1 MRKVFKYIAIAL
13 VMCLCIFSS
22 GGVCLSAYAFESDTS
37 AIESALTNN
46 LVKFLSQNVIYDYN
60 RVAGS
65 IGEYYSALAL
75 SQYLSN
81 YSLQAKTNA
90 QDSSIMESQDGMQE
104 FAYYDETFGC
114 KRISHNV
121 IYTIRGASSDKR
133 VVISTSYDNIPYGY
147 DNLNEYYEIDDDT
160 IMYCSQGVNASASS
174 VAVLLTLAQLLPKN
188 YFDFDIDI
196 IFFGAGYQNNAG
208 AKYYNQTMN
217 KSDREKTML
226 MLDISRIGLGENVY
240 YYAGEFSNKN
250 AFYDQNLSL
259 KQYKNSMHGAST
271 SEDNLL
277 GYTSAGYS
285 SSTQVFEG
293 NGLNVLHLFAGTY
306 ESGVFGGYC
315 EYYNQE
321 GITNTLNDTLNYINN
336 NCGTNLISNMA
347 QSISAIENVLD
358 NSQFVQTFS
367 KNASTWQYK
376 MLQANIMLIWVVVL
390 FVLIIITLLINYYL
404 AKKSFK
410 YASDNQIDGVM
421 IQIDTPEDDQ
431 NNDKNKMS
439 GKHE

>member
-1 MRKVFKYIAIAL
+1 MRKFLKYIAISL
-13 VMCLCIFSS
+13 IICLCIFSS
-22 GGVCLSAYAFESDTS
+22 GGGYSCVYALENNSTVIAN
-37 AIESALTNN
+37 AINNN
-46 LVKFLSQNVIYDYN
+46 LIKFLSQNIVDDYN

-65 IGEYYSALAL
+65 IGEYHSALAL

-90 QDSSIMESQDGMQE
+90 QDSSIMESQAGMQE
-104 FAYYDETFGC
+104 FAYDDEMFDA

-121 IYTIRGASSDKR
+121 IYTIKGASSDKR
-133 VVISTSYDNIPYGY
+133 VVISTNYDNVPYGY
-147 DNLNEYYEIDDDT
+147 DNLTEYYEISDDT
-160 IMYCSQGVNASASS
+160 ILYCSQGVNASASS
-174 VAVLLTLAQLLPKN
+174 VAVLLTLAQLLPQN

-196 IFFGAGYQNNAG
+196 AFFGAGYQDNAG

-217 KSDREKTML
+217 RADRERTML
-226 MLDISRIGLGENVY
+226 MVDISRIGLGENVY

-250 AFYDQNLSL
+250 AFYGQNLSL
-259 KQYKNSMHGAST
+259 KQFKNSIHGAST

-293 NGLNVLHLFAGTY
+293 SGLNVLHLFAGAY

-315 EYYNQE
+315 EYNNNDNL
-321 GITNTLNDTLNYINN
+321 TNTVNDNISYINN
-336 NCGTNLISNMA
+336 NRDTSWMNNMTKA
-347 QSISAIENVLD
+347 VSAIEQMLD
-358 NSQFVQTFS
+358 NTQFTQTFS
-367 KNASTWQYK
+367 KNAPTWQYK
-376 MLQANIMLIWVVVL
+376 MLQANIMLILIIVL
-390 FVLIIITLLINYYL
+390 FVLIIASLIIHYFL

-421 IQIDTPEDDQ
+421 IQIDTPDDVQ
-431 NNDKNKMS
+431 SNKENID
-439 GKHE
+439 GK